1 MRTVLYILGQL
12 DDTDIDW
19 MAGVG
24 QVRAL
29 APGAV
34 LVREGVPVAE
44 LFIVLKG
51 HLEIRVGAAGRLA
64 RRGPG
69 EIIGEMSFVDSAP
82 PSASVIADGP
92 ATVFAIDKA
101 RVEARIRSDAGF
113 GCRFFRALAL
123 FLADRLRE
131 LTARER
137 KKDAPDTELPETME
151 LDPLLLG
158 SVGMAGL
165 RYQQLLDTLIGA
177 GAGTGPDA
185 PRASRSG
192 DQGK

>member
-12 DDTDIDW
+12 DDPDIDW
-19 MAGVG
+19 MARVG

-29 APGAV
+29 APGTV

-44 LFIVLKG
+44 MFIVLKG
-51 HLEIRVGAAGRLA
+51 HLEIRVGTAGRLA
-64 RRGPG
+64 LRGPG

-82 PSASVIADGP
+82 PSASVIAEGP

-101 RVEARIRSDAGF
+101 LVEARTRSDAGF
-113 GCRFFRALAL
+113 GCRFFRALSL
-123 FLADRLRE
+123 YLADRLRE

-137 KKDAPDTELPETME
+137 QKDAPATEMPDEME

-165 RYQQLLDTLIGA
+165 RYQQLLETLIGA
-177 GAGTGPDA
+177 GAGTGADTIHS
-185 PRASRSG
+185 SRSR

>member
-12 DDTDIDW
+12 DDPDIDW
-19 MAGVG
+19 MARVG

-29 APGAV
+29 APGTV

-44 LFIVLKG
+44 MFIVLKG
-51 HLEIRVGAAGRLA
+51 HLEIRVGTAGRLA

-82 PSASVIADGP
+82 PSASVIAEGP

-101 RVEARIRSDAGF
+101 LVEARTRSDAGF
-113 GCRFFRALAL
+113 GCRFFRALSL
-123 FLADRLRE
+123 YLADRLRE

-137 KKDAPDTELPETME
+137 QKDAPATEIPDEME

-177 GAGTGPDA
+177 GAGTGADTIHS
-185 PRASRSG
+185 SRSR